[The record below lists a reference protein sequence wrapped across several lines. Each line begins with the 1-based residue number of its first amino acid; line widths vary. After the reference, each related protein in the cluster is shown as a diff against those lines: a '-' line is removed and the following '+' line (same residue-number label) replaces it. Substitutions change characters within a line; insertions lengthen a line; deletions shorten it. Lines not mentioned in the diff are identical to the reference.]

1 MTVVSG
7 TNFTEAISSPQEHIM
22 KMFGLLKEL
31 HNDESGQGMV
41 EYILVVV
48 FVALAAVAG
57 MKTAAAYINNAFTTM
72 GSKVSSTVGT

>member
-1 MTVVSG
+1 
-7 TNFTEAISSPQEHIM
+7 M
-22 KMFGLLKEL
+22 KAQLLREF

-57 MKTAAAYINNAFTTM
+57 MQTAANFINNAFVTL
-72 GSKVSSTVGT
+72 GNKVNNAVGT

>member
-1 MTVVSG
+1 MLSR
-7 TNFTEAISSPQEHIM
+7 
-22 KMFGLLKEL
+22 LLKEL

-57 MKTAAAYINNAFTTM
+57 MQSASNYINNAFTTL
-72 GSKVSSTVGT
+72 GGKVSNTVT

>member
-1 MTVVSG
+1 MMSR
-7 TNFTEAISSPQEHIM
+7 
-22 KMFGLLKEL
+22 LLKQL

-57 MKTAAAYINNAFTTM
+57 MQTAANYINNAFSTL
-72 GSKVSSTVGT
+72 GGKVSNTLT